1 MFKKLIRGLVKKVVK
16 NPIAADAIAEKA
28 DDAIMDVAD
37 AKTGGAA
44 SAAEGVVKRI
54 KADRKAKRER

>member
-37 AKTGGAA
+37 AKTGGLA
-44 SAAEGVVKRI
+44 SKIERAVKR
-54 KADRKAKRER
+54 RKARRG